1 MNINEIQIGQ
11 IWKLKN
17 FPTRPNII
25 VNNIDKYHNKLCIDH
40 DAKTNDNIIRG
51 LLCRKC
57 NLTIGFV
64 KHDISILNSMI
75 IYLNKFKDPL

>member
-25 VNNIDKYHNKLCIDH
+25 VNNIDKYHNKITWSYED
-40 DAKTNDNIIRG
+40 DS
-51 LLCRKC
+51 LLNESLFDYFIK
-57 NLTIGFV
+57 NFV
-64 KHDISILNSMI
+64 RIK
-75 IYLNKFKDPL
+75 